1 MSALSKILFVSCMLI
16 LMAFGLISCNH
27 AETLSDQNDSIVM
40 DKSSNHLSE
49 ETSPYLLQ
57 HVNNPV
63 DWYPW
68 GEEAL
73 AKAQAEN
80 KIIIISIGYSA
91 CHWCHVMEHESF
103 EDEEVAKLMNDHF
116 VSIKVDR
123 EERPDIDQ
131 IYMSAVQLMNQ
142 RGGWP
147 LNCFALP
154 DGKPF
159 FGGTYFPKNQWM
171 EILEK
176 VEQEYRNNP
185 NKVKEFAERL
195 TRGIQTSELIKYNA
209 DTPAFSMSHLDEL
222 VIDWSKRFDNR
233 EGGSQG
239 APKFPI
245 PNNYQFL
252 LRYGKIA
259 NNKDVLEHVLLTLN
273 KMAFGGIYDH
283 VGGGF
288 ARYSTD
294 AFWKVP
300 HFEKMLY
307 DNAQLVSLYSEAYQ
321 LTKNPLYKR
330 TVYETLEFVQREM
343 MSENYSFY
351 SALDAD
357 SEGEEGKF
365 YVWEK
370 EELKLLL
377 KNDFEIFKEYFN
389 VNSNG
394 LWEGK
399 YILLRK
405 KKDEQIAA
413 KFSLSVEELNDKVNS
428 WKSQLLEHRS
438 NRIRPGLDDKCLT
451 SWNGLMLK
459 AFAQAYGI
467 FNEEKYLN
475 IALKNGAFIKENV
488 IKPDGGLYHSYK
500 EGKVKI
506 NGYLEDYAFVIEG
519 FIALYEATFDETWL
533 KVSRDLMDYA
543 IHNFFDKKSGMFY
556 FTSIQDPPLVARK
569 MEIND
574 NVIPASNSSIAQSL
588 FLLGHYFY
596 NEDYLNKATTMLN
609 NVSGLMKSY
618 PGGYSNWAMLML
630 NYSVPFYE
638 IAIIGEDAITLQAE
652 FNKEHISNKLYLGAF
667 NESRLPLLEN
677 KFVKGETMIY
687 VCVNRTCKLPVT
699 QVSDAIKQINS
710 MQ

>member
-1 MSALSKILFVSCMLI
+1 MTIPPKIILLYCLFILI
-16 LMAFGLISCNH
+16 AFGFSNCNH
-27 AETLSDQNDSIVM
+27 AETLPDQNDSTVM
-40 DKSSNHLSE
+40 NKSLNHLSD

-57 HVNNPV
+57 HVHNPV

-68 GEEAL
+68 GEKAL

-80 KIIIISIGYSA
+80 KLLIISIGYSA

-171 EILEK
+171 EILQK
-176 VEQEYRNNP
+176 VDQEYRNNP
-185 NKVKEFAERL
+185 EKVREFAERL
-195 TRGIQTSELIKYNA
+195 TKGIQTSELITYNT
-209 DTPAFSMSHLDEL
+209 DPPSFSLSHLDEL
-222 VIDWSKRFDNR
+222 VAEWSKRFDNK
-233 EGGSQG
+233 EGGGRG

-252 LRYGKIA
+252 LRYGKLT
-259 NNKDVLEHVLLTLN
+259 NNTDVLDHVFLTLN

-283 VGGGF
+283 IGGGF

-294 AFWKVP
+294 AIWKVP

-321 LTKNPLYKR
+321 IDKDPLYKKV
-330 TVYETLEFVQREM
+330 VYETLEFVEREM
-343 MSENYSFY
+343 MSEDYSFY

-357 SEGEEGKF
+357 SEGEEGRF
-365 YVWEK
+365 YVWDK
-370 EELKLLL
+370 EELKSLLG
-377 KNDFEIFKEYFN
+377 NDYDIFSEYYN

-394 LWEGK
+394 LWEGN
-399 YILLRK
+399 YILLRTK
-405 KKDEQIAA
+405 TDQKIATQV
-413 KFSLSVEELNDKVNS
+413 SLSIDELDEKVES
-428 WKSQLLEHRS
+428 WKDLLITHRAK
-438 NRIRPGLDDKCLT
+438 RIRPGLDDKCLT

-459 AFAQAYGI
+459 AFAQAYGV
-467 FNEEKYLN
+467 FNQQEFLS
-475 IALKNGAFIKENV
+475 IALKNGKYIEEQL

-500 EGKVKI
+500 EGQVKL

-519 FIALYEATFDETWL
+519 FIALYEVTFDESWL
-533 KVSRDLMDYA
+533 MFSKDLMDYV
-543 IHNFFDKKSGMFY
+543 ISNFFDNKSGMFY
-556 FTSIQDPPLVARK
+556 FTSDKDPPLVARK

-574 NVIPASNSSIAQSL
+574 NVIPASSSSIAKSL
-588 FLLGHYFY
+588 FLLGNYFY
-596 NEDYLNKATTMLN
+596 NDDYLSKSETMLN
-609 NVSGLMKSY
+609 NVSGHMKSY

-630 NYSVPFYE
+630 NHVVPFYE
-638 IAIIGEDAITLQAE
+638 IAIIGEDAITLQTE
-652 FNKEHISNKLYLGAF
+652 LNKEHLGNKLYVGAF
-667 NESRLPLLEN
+667 KESRLPLLKN
-677 KFVKGETMIY
+677 KYVEGETMIY
-687 VCVNRTCKLPVT
+687 VCVNKSCRLPVSK
-699 QVSDAIKQINS
+699 VSDAIEQINS
-710 MQ
+710 IQ